1 VCNVGGVLN
10 GRVLIADDQANSRE
24 LLRIVFEHHG
34 YEVSEASDG
43 LEAVRLA
50 LATNPDLVLLDLE
63 LPGLDGYAAAR
74 RLRDDGHR
82 KPGSIIA
89 LASTDE
95 DVDVL
100 RAAGFG
106 NCITKPVVFREL
118 SGRIPQ
124 FLG

>member
-1 VCNVGGVLN
+1 MLH

-34 YEVSEASDG
+34 CEVSEASDG

-74 RLRDDGHR
+74 RLRDHGHL

-89 LASTDE
+89 LTSTDE

-106 NCITKPVVFREL
+106 DCIAKPVVFREL